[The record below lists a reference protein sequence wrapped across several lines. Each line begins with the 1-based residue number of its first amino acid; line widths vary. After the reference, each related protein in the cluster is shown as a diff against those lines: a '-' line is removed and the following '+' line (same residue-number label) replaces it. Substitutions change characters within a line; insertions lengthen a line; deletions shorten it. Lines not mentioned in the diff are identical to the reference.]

1 MKEERVHLTL
11 TLQIWLVLIHIIGL
25 KKKFNQYFVNY
36 RKFKFFFF
44 WFARSV
50 QGEIE
55 GSRVFTVFSKQD
67 RLRKETCA
75 RSDCHLH
82 FLEQTFVYVCVSEV
96 KVVSDVESGAGSLVT
111 PFKNEEINIRSFF
124 SIFFLK
130 EVRPLPTEKT
140 IKMPL

>member
-1 MKEERVHLTL
+1 M
-11 TLQIWLVLIHIIGL
+11 
-25 KKKFNQYFVNY
+25 
-36 RKFKFFFF
+36 
-44 WFARSV
+44 
-50 QGEIE
+50 
-55 GSRVFTVFSKQD
+55 FTVFSKQD

-124 SIFFLK
+124 SIFFSQGSPIASHRK
-130 EVRPLPTEKT
+130 NNKNAFVT
-140 IKMPL
+140 

>member
-1 MKEERVHLTL
+1 M
-11 TLQIWLVLIHIIGL
+11 
-25 KKKFNQYFVNY
+25 
-36 RKFKFFFF
+36 
-44 WFARSV
+44 

-55 GSRVFTVFSKQD
+55 GSRAFTVFSKQD

-124 SIFFLK
+124 SIFFSQGS
-130 EVRPLPTEKT
+130 PTSSHRKT

>member
-25 KKKFNQYFVNY
+25 KKNSISISLIIENLSS
-36 RKFKFFFF
+36 FFSGLRGVYKGRQKVRECSPFF
-44 WFARSV
+44 
-50 QGEIE
+50 
-55 GSRVFTVFSKQD
+55 

-111 PFKNEEINIRSFF
+111 PFKNEEINIKSFF
-124 SIFFLK
+124 FFFFFLK
-130 EVRPLPTEKT
+130 EVRPLPTEKQ
-140 IKMPL
+140 

>member
-1 MKEERVHLTL
+1 M
-11 TLQIWLVLIHIIGL
+11 
-25 KKKFNQYFVNY
+25 
-36 RKFKFFFF
+36 
-44 WFARSV
+44 

-82 FLEQTFVYVCVSEV
+82 FPEQTFVYVCVSEV

-111 PFKNEEINIRSFF
+111 PFKIEEINIRSFF

-130 EVRPLPTEKT
+130 EVRPLPTEKQQKCLCNL
-140 IKMPL
+140 INKLRS